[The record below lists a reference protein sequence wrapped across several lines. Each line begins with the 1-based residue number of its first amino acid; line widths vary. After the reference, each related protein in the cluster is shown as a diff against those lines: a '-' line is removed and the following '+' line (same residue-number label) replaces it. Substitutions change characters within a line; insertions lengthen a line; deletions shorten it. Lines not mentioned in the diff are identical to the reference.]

1 MKWRITRRAAFAKAR
16 KPLSP
21 RAARVLRIVF
31 AVLAIGL
38 QGLGGYLLYERE
50 RWVASSAVAEGTVVG
65 LKSQSGRKGRTSHRE
80 IVRFTAANG
89 LEFEFTEPVGTSHP
103 YGKGERVPVRYQ
115 PAHPGDASID
125 STLRIYLVPGLLLS
139 VGVGFALFAMFVKAS
154 KDGGVG
160 VDPIAPDAHGRIAE
174 GPTDGSGD
182 PAGRSTPASRA

>member
-1 MKWRITRRAAFAKAR
+1 MKWRMTRRTAFAKSR

-65 LKSQSGRKGRTSHRE
+65 LKSQSGRKGRTTYRE

-89 LEFEFTEPVGTSHP
+89 LEFEFTESVGTSHP
-103 YGKGERVPVRYQ
+103 YEKGERVPVRYQ
-115 PAHPGDASID
+115 PTVPGDASID
-125 STLRIYLVPGLLLS
+125 STLRIYLVPGILLS
-139 VGVGFALFAMFVKAS
+139 VGVGFALFAMFVKGS
-154 KDGGVG
+154 KPTGED
-160 VDPIAPDAHGRIAE
+160 APPA
-174 GPTDGSGD
+174 TDGMGEGS
-182 PAGRSTPASRA
+182 A